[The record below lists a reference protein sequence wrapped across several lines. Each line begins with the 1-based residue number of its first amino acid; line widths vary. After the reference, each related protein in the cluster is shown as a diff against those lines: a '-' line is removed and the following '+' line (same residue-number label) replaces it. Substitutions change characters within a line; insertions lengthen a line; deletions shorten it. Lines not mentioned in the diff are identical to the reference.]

1 MVIHR
6 ESDMHVRR
14 RGRNMGLL
22 AVLLGFIAVIFLITV
37 VKVRT
42 GGLSEGFD
50 HVLRPQM
57 VETQAPDG
65 APADPPA
72 ASEAG
77 E

>member
-1 MVIHR
+1 MQRDSEI
-6 ESDMHVRR
+6 HVRR
-14 RGRNMGLL
+14 RGRNFGLL
-22 AVLLGFIAVIFLITV
+22 AVLIGFIVVVFLVTV

-57 VETQAPDG
+57 MSVQGE
-65 APADPPA
+65 
-72 ASEAG
+72 EAI